1 MTICFY
7 VAMSLISPINNARD
21 ARDDQRF
28 NRLHRLNVTLVS
40 LAMIVSA
47 LLLAALVYVLPGQF
61 TFWPTAG

>member
-7 VAMSLISPINNARD
+7 VAMSLISPINHARD
-21 ARDDQRF
+21 AGDDQRF

-40 LAMIVSA
+40 LGMIVSA